1 MKLLLGFSLI
11 LFIYSTYSLFKFG
24 FNLVKC
30 LHVVGNTQA
39 AHEVQFIK
47 NLSNTEVERNK
58 IVAYKKS
65 VYLN

>member
-11 LFIYSTYSLFKFG
+11 LCIYSTYSLFKVG
-24 FNLVKC
+24 FNLVRS

-47 NLSNTEVERNK
+47 NLSNTEVELNK
-58 IVAYKKS
+58 SVVYKKK
-65 VYLN
+65 VCI

>member
-11 LFIYSTYSLFKFG
+11 LFIYSTYSLIKFG
-24 FNLVKC
+24 FNLVIC

-47 NLSNTEVERNK
+47 NLSNTEVEQNK
-58 IVAYKKS
+58 SVAYKKS